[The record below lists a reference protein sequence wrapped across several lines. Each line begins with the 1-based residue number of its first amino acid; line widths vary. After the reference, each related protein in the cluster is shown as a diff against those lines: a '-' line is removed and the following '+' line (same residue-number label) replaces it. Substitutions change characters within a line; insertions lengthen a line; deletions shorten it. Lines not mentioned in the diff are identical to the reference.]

1 VYTHAGIWALAAA
14 AEAKD
19 AELVARLLLALNP
32 ACKDPDRYQ
41 AEPYVL
47 PGNVDGPASPW
58 HGRAGWTWY
67 TGAAAWLPRV
77 LAEWVLGVR
86 PTWDGLHFDPCL
98 PASWSRARMV
108 RPWRGATLEV
118 DIERASGAEPG
129 IAVAVDGSPLSLNL
143 MPPVT
148 PGRRYRVEVRFR

>member
-1 VYTHAGIWALAAA
+1 MCCPATSTGRLRRGTAAPAG
-14 AEAKD
+14 
-19 AELVARLLLALNP
+19 
-32 ACKDPDRYQ
+32 
-41 AEPYVL
+41 
-47 PGNVDGPASPW
+47 PGT
-58 HGRAGWTWY
+58 R
-67 TGAAAWLPRV
+67 GAAAWLPRV

-86 PTWDGLHFDPCL
+86 PSWDGLRFDPCL

-129 IAVAVDGSPLSLNL
+129 IAVAVDGSPLSRNL